1 MRKKNNHLGIYASI
15 AAISSIQ
22 ALQHSIPP
30 VLEQI
35 AARYSH
41 VNVSLVQ
48 SLMTIPS
55 LLAMVIALVSGWLVT
70 RISKKKLLLFAGI
83 SAAATCLLPLVTDS
97 FPLLLISRT
106 LYGVPLG
113 LAAALNTA
121 VVADFFEGEARVT
134 AMGIQSVAI
143 GLGIMLVSTVSGWL
157 GRLGFRLTYLLGLL
171 GFASAIVLLLCL
183 PDTGKA
189 TTAEGEHIHPTK
201 AVWQTAVFTALEF
214 LFLITFNTNIA
225 LHMSGEL
232 AGDSAAAGLLTGM
245 YAVAQ
250 IPAGLL
256 LKYINRCTGR
266 YTVPFAMASFCV
278 GGILLIL
285 FPESLPLLALGA
297 FFCGFSQGAFVPQ
310 AMVEAANAVPA
321 AASALA
327 GAFVTS
333 GMCIGQ
339 LISPAVLN
347 GITDLVFGEANTTRV
362 YLVAVA
368 GMLVSVICVIICK
381 AKNKE

>member
-1 MRKKNNHLGIYASI
+1 MKKANHLGIYASI

-41 VNVSLVQ
+41 VSVSLVQ

-83 SAAATCLLPLVTDS
+83 SAAVTCLLPLVTDS

-134 AMGIQSVAI
+134 AMGIQSVTI

-157 GRLGFRLTYLLGLL
+157 GRLGFRFTYLLGLL
-171 GFASAIVLLLCL
+171 GFASATVMLLCL
-183 PDTGKA
+183 PDKGKA
-189 TTAEGEHIHPTK
+189 ETAEGEHIRPTK
-201 AVWQTAVFTALEF
+201 AVWQAAIFTALEF

-232 AGDSAAAGLLTGM
+232 AGDTAAAGLLTGM

-256 LKYINRCTGR
+256 LKHINRVTRR
-266 YTVPFAMASFCV
+266 YTIPFAMASFCV
-278 GGILLIL
+278 GGVLLIL

-310 AMVEAANAVPA
+310 AMVEAANAVPP

-339 LISPAVLN
+339 LVSPAVLN
-347 GITDLVFGEANTTRV
+347 NVTGLVFGDATTSKV
-362 YLVAVA
+362 YVVAVI
-368 GMLVSVICVIICK
+368 GMLISVVCVSICK
-381 AKNKE
+381 AGNKE

>member
-1 MRKKNNHLGIYASI
+1 MNNKKHLGIYAAI

-22 ALQHSIPP
+22 GLQHSIPP

-41 VNVSLVQ
+41 VSVSLVQ

-70 RISKKKLLLFAGI
+70 RMSKKKLLLFAGL
-83 SAAATCLLPLVTDS
+83 SAAVTCLLPLLTDS

-121 VVADFFEGEARVT
+121 VVADSFEGEARVS
-134 AMGIQSVAI
+134 AMGYQSVTI
-143 GLGIMLVSTVSGWL
+143 GLSIMLVSTVSGWL
-157 GRLGFRLTYLLGLL
+157 GKLGFRFTYLIGLL
-171 GFASAIVLLLCL
+171 GFASATVLLLCL

-189 TTAEGEHIHPTK
+189 KTAEGEHIRPTK
-201 AVWQTAVFTALEF
+201 AVWQAAIFTALEF

-225 LHMSGEL
+225 LHMSGKL
-232 AGDSAAAGLLTGM
+232 AGDTAAAGLLTGM

-256 LKYINRCTGR
+256 LKHINRFTGR
-266 YTVPFAMASFCV
+266 FTIPFAMASFCV
-278 GGILLIL
+278 GGVLLIF
-285 FPESLPLLALGA
+285 FPESLPMLLLGA

-310 AMVEAANAVPA
+310 AMVEAANAVPP

-347 GITDLVFGEANTTRV
+347 NVTGLFFSEATTGNVFVIAVIGM
-362 YLVAVA
+362 LLSVA
-368 GMLVSVICVIICK
+368 GVSVCK
-381 AKNKE
+381 AKSKE

>member
-1 MRKKNNHLGIYASI
+1 MTKKINHLAIYASI
-15 AAISSIQ
+15 AAISSLQ
-22 ALQHSIPP
+22 GLQHSIPP

-35 AARYSH
+35 AARFSH
-41 VNVSLVQ
+41 VSVSLVQ

-70 RISKKKLLLFAGI
+70 RISKKKLLLFAGF
-83 SAAATCLLPLVTDS
+83 SAAVTCLMPLLTDS

-121 VVADFFEGEARVT
+121 VVADFFQGEARVT
-134 AMGIQSVAI
+134 AMGIQSVTI
-143 GLGIMLVSTVSGWL
+143 GLGIMIVSTVSGWL
-157 GRLGFRLTYLLGLL
+157 GQLGYRFTYLLGIL
-171 GFASAIVLLLCL
+171 GFVSAIILLLCL

-189 TTAEGEHIHPTK
+189 KTADGEKIHPNKT
-201 AVWQTAVFTALEF
+201 VWQAGIFTALEF

-225 LHMSGEL
+225 LHMSGKL
-232 AGDSAAAGLLTGM
+232 AGDTAAAGLLTGM

-250 IPAGLL
+250 IPAGLF
-256 LKYINRCTGR
+256 LKHINRVAGR
-266 YTVPFAMASFCV
+266 YTLPFAMGSFCL
-278 GGILLIL
+278 GGVLLIL
-285 FPESLPLLALGA
+285 FPESLPMLALGA

-310 AMVEAANAVPA
+310 AMVESANAVPA

-339 LISPAVLN
+339 LISPAILN
-347 GITDLVFGEANTTRV
+347 NVTGLIFGSATTSNV
-362 YLVAVA
+362 YLVAVV
-368 GMLVSVICVIICK
+368 GMLAALVCVIICK